1 MLSRIAESLFW
12 IGRYL
17 ERADDTARILDVQM
31 QVLVEDPGMD
41 ERTSC
46 EQLLSVM
53 GVEEYTG
60 SPNRWMILDLLA
72 HNPESPTSIA
82 AAIGA
87 SRESARRARETLSTD
102 IWAAINTTWR
112 GLGTARSMRP
122 PEMFAWVRNRMAM
135 ISGIAAETMSRD
147 EGWQFYMLGRSIER
161 ADMTARLLS
170 TAALASG
177 PQVAWPT
184 TLRAC
189 GAYEAFIRAYRGIEA
204 DRQAAEF
211 LLLDRWFPRSIVSSL
226 VEAEKALGKLANV
239 GPRSGFSDEAQRL
252 LGRARTELE
261 YRPLEELVFD
271 LPVEMERLQRSCAAA
286 SEAVSS
292 RYFADQDLYEWTG
305 GVVLVSMQLRDQARH
320 RLPLRDGRRGVV
332 QRGPDDAAHHAR
344 PDGAALA
351 ARDHADAVGVGV
363 PRLLGLDG
371 HGVRGQ
377 RAAHRAHRRRH
388 LDRRDQPGRDR
399 AGAPAVGVARRR
411 AGRVVRVSSRSRT
424 GSRRHPR

>member
-17 ERADDTARILDVQM
+17 ERADDTARLLDVQM

-53 GVEEYTG
+53 GVEEYAG
-60 SPNRWMILDLLA
+60 NANRWVIIDLLA
-72 HNPESPTSIA
+72 HNTDSAVSIA
-82 AAIGA
+82 SAIGA
-87 SRESARRARETLSTD
+87 ARESARRARETLSTD

-112 GLGTARSMRP
+112 GLPAARAMRP
-122 PEMFAWVRNRMAM
+122 PDMFSWVRNRAAM
-135 ISGIAAETMSRD
+135 IAGIADSTMSRD
-147 EGWQFYMLGRSIER
+147 EGWHFYSLGRSIER
-161 ADMTARLLS
+161 VDMTARLLS

-189 GAYEAFIRAYRGIEA
+189 GAYESFIRAYRGIEA

-226 VEAEKALGKLANV
+226 VAAEHALAMLDSA
-239 GPRSGFSDEAQRL
+239 GPRTGFSQEAQRI

-261 YRPLEELVFD
+261 YRPLAEIVFD

-286 SEAVSS
+286 SDAVTQ
-292 RYFADQDLYEWTG
+292 RYFAESEEYTWRG
-305 GVVLVSMQLRDQARH
+305 G
-320 RLPLRDGRRGVV
+320 
-332 QRGPDDAAHHAR
+332 
-344 PDGAALA
+344 AL
-351 ARDHADAVGVGV
+351 
-363 PRLLGLDG
+363 L
-371 HGVRGQ
+371 
-377 RAAHRAHRRRH
+377 
-388 LDRRDQPGRDR
+388 
-399 AGAPAVGVARRR
+399 
-411 AGRVVRVSSRSRT
+411 
-424 GSRRHPR
+424 

>member
-1 MLSRIAESLFW
+1 MLSRIAQSLFW

-31 QVLVEDPGMD
+31 QVLIEDPGMD

-53 GVEEYTG
+53 GVEDYTG
-60 SPNRWMILDLLA
+60 QPNRWMMLDLLA
-72 HNPESPTSIA
+72 HNPDSPVSIA

-87 SRESARRARETLSTD
+87 ARESSRRARETLSTD

-112 GLGTARSMRP
+112 GLSTARAMRP
-122 PEMFAWVRNRMAM
+122 PDMFNWVRNRTAM
-135 ISGIAAETMSRD
+135 ISGIADSTMSRD
-147 EGWQFYMLGRSIER
+147 DGWHFYMLGRSIER
-161 ADMTARLLS
+161 VDMTARLLS

-189 GAYEAFIRAYRGIEA
+189 GAYESFIRAYRGIEA

-226 VEAEKALGKLANV
+226 AEAERALSKLDSS
-239 GPRSGFSDEAQRL
+239 GQRSGFGDEAQRL

-261 YRPLEELVFD
+261 YRPLADIVFD

-286 SEAVSS
+286 SDAVSA
-292 RYFADQDLYEWTG
+292 RYFAESEIHTWRG
-305 GVVLVSMQLRDQARH
+305 GV
-320 RLPLRDGRRGVV
+320 
-332 QRGPDDAAHHAR
+332 
-344 PDGAALA
+344 
-351 ARDHADAVGVGV
+351 
-363 PRLLGLDG
+363 LL
-371 HGVRGQ
+371 
-377 RAAHRAHRRRH
+377 
-388 LDRRDQPGRDR
+388 
-399 AGAPAVGVARRR
+399 
-411 AGRVVRVSSRSRT
+411 
-424 GSRRHPR
+424 

>member
-53 GVEEYTG
+53 GVDDVTG
-60 SPNRWMILDLLA
+60 QPNRWMMLDLLA
-72 HNPESPTSIA
+72 HNPDSATSIA

-87 SRESARRARETLSTD
+87 ARESARRAREILSTD
-102 IWAAINTTWR
+102 LWAAINTTWR
-112 GLGTARSMRP
+112 GLSSARAMRP
-122 PEMFAWVRNRMAM
+122 PDMFDWVRNRTAM
-135 ISGIAAETMSRD
+135 ISGIADSTMSRD
-147 EGWQFYMLGRSIER
+147 EGWHFYILGRSIER
-161 ADMTARLLS
+161 VDMTARLLS

-189 GAYEAFIRAYRGIEA
+189 GAYESFIRAYRGIEA

-226 VEAEKALGKLANV
+226 AQAERSLGHLVSA
-239 GPRSGFSDEAQRL
+239 GQRSGFSDEAQRL

-261 YRPLEELVFD
+261 YRPLSDIVFD

-286 SEAVSS
+286 SDAVRA
-292 RYFADQDLYEWTG
+292 RYFAESEAHTWRG
-305 GVVLVSMQLRDQARH
+305 GV
-320 RLPLRDGRRGVV
+320 
-332 QRGPDDAAHHAR
+332 
-344 PDGAALA
+344 
-351 ARDHADAVGVGV
+351 
-363 PRLLGLDG
+363 LL
-371 HGVRGQ
+371 
-377 RAAHRAHRRRH
+377 
-388 LDRRDQPGRDR
+388 
-399 AGAPAVGVARRR
+399 
-411 AGRVVRVSSRSRT
+411 
-424 GSRRHPR
+424 

>member
-31 QVLVEDPGMD
+31 QVLIEDPGMD

-53 GVEEYTG
+53 GVENYTG
-60 SPNRWMILDLLA
+60 QPNRWMLLDLLA

-82 AAIGA
+82 TAIGA
-87 SRESARRARETLSTD
+87 ARESARRARETLSTD

-112 GLGTARSMRP
+112 GLGTARAMRAP
-122 PEMFAWVRNRMAM
+122 DMFSWVRNRTAM
-135 ISGIAAETMSRD
+135 ISGIADATMSRD
-147 EGWQFYMLGRSIER
+147 DGWHFYMLGRSIER
-161 ADMTARLLS
+161 VDMTARLLS

-189 GAYEAFIRAYRGIEA
+189 GAYESFIRAYRGIEA

-226 VEAEKALGKLANV
+226 AEAERALGKL
-239 GPRSGFSDEAQRL
+239 GSSGQRSGFSDEAQRL

-261 YRPLEELVFD
+261 YRPLNDIVFD

-286 SEAVSS
+286 SDAVSA
-292 RYFADQDLYEWTG
+292 RYFAESEMHTWRG
-305 GVVLVSMQLRDQARH
+305 GVVL
-320 RLPLRDGRRGVV
+320 
-332 QRGPDDAAHHAR
+332 
-344 PDGAALA
+344 
-351 ARDHADAVGVGV
+351 
-363 PRLLGLDG
+363 
-371 HGVRGQ
+371 
-377 RAAHRAHRRRH
+377 
-388 LDRRDQPGRDR
+388 
-399 AGAPAVGVARRR
+399 
-411 AGRVVRVSSRSRT
+411 
-424 GSRRHPR
+424 

>member
-1 MLSRIAESLFW
+1 MLSRIAQSLFW

-31 QVLVEDPGMD
+31 QVLIEDPGMD

-53 GVEEYTG
+53 GVEDYSG
-60 SPNRWMILDLLA
+60 NPNRWMMLDLLA
-72 HNPESPTSIA
+72 HNPDSPVSIA

-87 SRESARRARETLSTD
+87 ARESARRARETLSTD

-112 GLGTARSMRP
+112 GLPTARAMRP
-122 PEMFAWVRNRMAM
+122 PDMFNWVRNRTAM
-135 ISGIAAETMSRD
+135 ISGIADSTMSRD

-161 ADMTARLLS
+161 VDMTARLMS

-189 GAYEAFIRAYRGIEA
+189 GAYESFIRAYRGIEA

-226 VEAEKALGKLANV
+226 AQAEKALTKLERS
-239 GPRSGFSDEAQRL
+239 GQRSGFSDEAQRL

-261 YRPLEELVFD
+261 YRPLADIVFD

-286 SEAVSS
+286 SDAVTA
-292 RYFADQDLYEWTG
+292 RYFAEYEEHTWRG
-305 GVVLVSMQLRDQARH
+305 GV
-320 RLPLRDGRRGVV
+320 
-332 QRGPDDAAHHAR
+332 
-344 PDGAALA
+344 
-351 ARDHADAVGVGV
+351 
-363 PRLLGLDG
+363 LL
-371 HGVRGQ
+371 
-377 RAAHRAHRRRH
+377 
-388 LDRRDQPGRDR
+388 
-399 AGAPAVGVARRR
+399 
-411 AGRVVRVSSRSRT
+411 
-424 GSRRHPR
+424 

>member
-46 EQLLSVM
+46 EQLLTVM
-53 GVEEYTG
+53 GVEEYSG
-60 SPNRWMILDLLA
+60 VPNRWMILDLLA
-72 HNPESPTSIA
+72 HNPESEASIA

-102 IWAAINTTWR
+102 IWEAINTTWR
-112 GLGTARSMRP
+112 GLAQARSLRP
-122 PEMFAWVRNRMAM
+122 PEMFSWVRQRMAM
-135 ISGIAAETMSRD
+135 ISGIAGETMSRD
-147 EGWQFYMLGRSIER
+147 EGWQFYSLGRSIER

-189 GAYEAFIRAYRGIEA
+189 GAYESFIRAYRGIEA

-226 VEAEKALGKLANV
+226 AQAEKALTKLE
-239 GPRSGFSDEAQRL
+239 RSGQRTGFSDEAQRL

-261 YRPLEELVFD
+261 YRPLADIVFD

-286 SEAVSS
+286 SDAVTA
-292 RYFADQDLYEWTG
+292 RYFAEYEEHTWSG
-305 GVVLVSMQLRDQARH
+305 GVVL
-320 RLPLRDGRRGVV
+320 
-332 QRGPDDAAHHAR
+332 
-344 PDGAALA
+344 
-351 ARDHADAVGVGV
+351 
-363 PRLLGLDG
+363 
-371 HGVRGQ
+371 
-377 RAAHRAHRRRH
+377 
-388 LDRRDQPGRDR
+388 
-399 AGAPAVGVARRR
+399 
-411 AGRVVRVSSRSRT
+411 
-424 GSRRHPR
+424 

>member
-31 QVLVEDPGMD
+31 QVLVEDHGMD

-46 EQLLSVM
+46 EQLLDVM

-60 SPNRWMILDLLA
+60 TPNRWMLLDLLA
-72 HNPESPTSIA
+72 HTPDSPTSIA
-82 AAIGA
+82 AAING
-87 SRESARRARETLSTD
+87 SRESARGARETLSTD
-102 IWAAINTTWR
+102 IWTAINTTWH
-112 GLGTARSMRP
+112 GLSSARAMRP
-122 PEMFAWVRNRMAM
+122 PQMFAWVRGRMAM

-147 EGWQFYMLGRSIER
+147 DGWQFYILGRSIER

-189 GAYEAFIRAYRGIEA
+189 GAYEAFIRAYRGTEA

-211 LLLDRWFPRSIVSSL
+211 LLLDRWFPRSVVSSL
-226 VEAEKALGKLANV
+226 MEAEKALGKLANI

-261 YRPLEELVFD
+261 YRPLDELVFD

-286 SEAVSS
+286 SDAVAA
-292 RYFADQDLYEWTG
+292 RYFAKHDYYEWTG
-305 GVVLVSMQLRDQARH
+305 GVVL
-320 RLPLRDGRRGVV
+320 
-332 QRGPDDAAHHAR
+332 
-344 PDGAALA
+344 
-351 ARDHADAVGVGV
+351 
-363 PRLLGLDG
+363 
-371 HGVRGQ
+371 
-377 RAAHRAHRRRH
+377 
-388 LDRRDQPGRDR
+388 
-399 AGAPAVGVARRR
+399 
-411 AGRVVRVSSRSRT
+411 
-424 GSRRHPR
+424 

>member
-1 MLSRIAESLFW
+1 MLSRIAQSLFW

-31 QVLVEDPGMD
+31 QVLIEDPGMD

-60 SPNRWMILDLLA
+60 IPNRWLILDLLA
-72 HNPESPTSIA
+72 HNSDSPVSIA

-87 SRESARRARETLSTD
+87 ARESARRARETLSTD

-112 GLGTARSMRP
+112 GLSTAQAMRP
-122 PEMFAWVRNRMAM
+122 PEMFTWVRNRTAM
-135 ISGIAAETMSRD
+135 ISGIADSTMSRD

-161 ADMTARLLS
+161 VDMTARLLS

-189 GAYEAFIRAYRGIEA
+189 GAYESFIRAYRGIEA

-226 VEAEKALGKLANV
+226 AQAEKALTKLESS
-239 GPRSGFSDEAQRL
+239 GQRSGFSDEAQRL

-261 YRPLEELVFD
+261 YRPLADIVFD

-286 SEAVSS
+286 SDAVSA
-292 RYFADQDLYEWTG
+292 RYFAESEIHTWRG
-305 GVVLVSMQLRDQARH
+305 GV
-320 RLPLRDGRRGVV
+320 
-332 QRGPDDAAHHAR
+332 
-344 PDGAALA
+344 
-351 ARDHADAVGVGV
+351 
-363 PRLLGLDG
+363 LL
-371 HGVRGQ
+371 
-377 RAAHRAHRRRH
+377 
-388 LDRRDQPGRDR
+388 
-399 AGAPAVGVARRR
+399 
-411 AGRVVRVSSRSRT
+411 
-424 GSRRHPR
+424 

>member
-1 MLSRIAESLFW
+1 MLSRIAQSLFW

-31 QVLVEDPGMD
+31 QVLIEDPGMD

-53 GVEEYTG
+53 GVEDYTG
-60 SPNRWMILDLLA
+60 QPNRWMMLDLLA
-72 HNPESPTSIA
+72 HNPDSPVSIA

-87 SRESARRARETLSTD
+87 ARESSRRARETLSTD

-112 GLGTARSMRP
+112 GLSTARAMRP
-122 PEMFAWVRNRMAM
+122 PDMFSWVRNRTAM
-135 ISGIAAETMSRD
+135 ISGIADSTMSRD
-147 EGWQFYMLGRSIER
+147 DGWHFYMLGRSIER
-161 ADMTARLLS
+161 VDMTARLLS

-189 GAYEAFIRAYRGIEA
+189 GAYESFIRAYRGIEA

-226 VEAEKALGKLANV
+226 AEAERALSKLDSS
-239 GPRSGFSDEAQRL
+239 GQRSGFGDEAQRL

-261 YRPLEELVFD
+261 YRPLADIVFD

-286 SEAVSS
+286 SDAVSA
-292 RYFADQDLYEWTG
+292 RYFAESEVHTWRG
-305 GVVLVSMQLRDQARH
+305 GV
-320 RLPLRDGRRGVV
+320 
-332 QRGPDDAAHHAR
+332 
-344 PDGAALA
+344 
-351 ARDHADAVGVGV
+351 
-363 PRLLGLDG
+363 LL
-371 HGVRGQ
+371 
-377 RAAHRAHRRRH
+377 
-388 LDRRDQPGRDR
+388 
-399 AGAPAVGVARRR
+399 
-411 AGRVVRVSSRSRT
+411 
-424 GSRRHPR
+424 

>member
-53 GVEEYTG
+53 GVEDYTG
-60 SPNRWMILDLLA
+60 NPNRWMILDLLA
-72 HNPESPTSIA
+72 HNPESPVSIA

-87 SRESARRARETLSTD
+87 CRESSRRARETLSTD

-112 GLGTARSMRP
+112 GLGSARAMRP
-122 PEMFAWVRNRMAM
+122 PDMFAWVRNRSAM
-135 ISGIAAETMSRD
+135 ISGIAESTMSRD
-147 EGWQFYMLGRSIER
+147 EGWQFYQLGRNIER
-161 ADMTARLLS
+161 VDMTARLMS

-189 GAYEAFIRAYRGIEA
+189 GAYESFIRAYRGIEA

-211 LLLDRWFPRSIVSSL
+211 LLLDRWFPRSIVSAL
-226 VEAEKALGKLANV
+226 AEAEKALVRLE
-239 GPRSGFSDEAQRL
+239 RSGRRAGFGDEAQRL

-261 YRPLEELVFD
+261 YRPLADIVFD

-286 SEAVSS
+286 SDAVTA
-292 RYFADQDLYEWTG
+292 RYFAESEDYSWQG
-305 GVVLVSMQLRDQARH
+305 GV
-320 RLPLRDGRRGVV
+320 
-332 QRGPDDAAHHAR
+332 
-344 PDGAALA
+344 
-351 ARDHADAVGVGV
+351 
-363 PRLLGLDG
+363 LL
-371 HGVRGQ
+371 
-377 RAAHRAHRRRH
+377 
-388 LDRRDQPGRDR
+388 
-399 AGAPAVGVARRR
+399 
-411 AGRVVRVSSRSRT
+411 
-424 GSRRHPR
+424 

>member
-1 MLSRIAESLFW
+1 MLSRIAQSLFW

-31 QVLVEDPGMD
+31 QVLIEDPGMD

-53 GVEEYTG
+53 GVESYA
-60 SPNRWMILDLLA
+60 SHPNRWMILDLLA
-72 HNPESPTSIA
+72 HDPDSPVSIA

-87 SRESARRARETLSTD
+87 ARESARRARETLSTD

-112 GLGTARSMRP
+112 GLSTARAMRP
-122 PEMFAWVRNRMAM
+122 PDMFAWVRNRTAM
-135 ISGIAAETMSRD
+135 ISGIADSTMSRD

-161 ADMTARLLS
+161 VDMTARLLS

-189 GAYEAFIRAYRGIEA
+189 GAYESFIRAYRGIEA

-226 VEAEKALGKLANV
+226 AEAERALSKLEST
-239 GPRSGFSDEAQRL
+239 GQRSGFSDEAQRL

-261 YRPLEELVFD
+261 YRPLSEIVFD

-286 SEAVSS
+286 SDAITA
-292 RYFADQDLYEWTG
+292 RYFAEYEAHTWRG
-305 GVVLVSMQLRDQARH
+305 GVVL
-320 RLPLRDGRRGVV
+320 
-332 QRGPDDAAHHAR
+332 
-344 PDGAALA
+344 
-351 ARDHADAVGVGV
+351 
-363 PRLLGLDG
+363 
-371 HGVRGQ
+371 
-377 RAAHRAHRRRH
+377 
-388 LDRRDQPGRDR
+388 
-399 AGAPAVGVARRR
+399 
-411 AGRVVRVSSRSRT
+411 
-424 GSRRHPR
+424 